1 MIELR
6 DVHKSFGAKQVL
18 RGVDLSIPKGESM
31 VIIGGSGTGKSV
43 LLKCVLGL
51 IAPDSG
57 EILVDEDQRRMLRA
71 AVSGLEY
78 SIERDTLELAFRLGS
93 GCYATSLLRELLDA
107 TDVTRSVSI
116 DD

>member
-1 MIELR
+1 M
-6 DVHKSFGAKQVL
+6 GQ
-18 RGVDLSIPKGESM
+18 
-31 VIIGGSGTGKSV
+31 GTVKFTV
-43 LLKCVLGL
+43 
-51 IAPDSG
+51 
-57 EILVDEDQRRMLRA
+57 LVDRIKALGYDDTITLEVFDADRRMLRA